1 MIIGQIK
8 RRDRYQSRSSG
19 VGVRMEKPLGRA
31 SGLLAIASSEASF
44 LCLGACIQELSFIH
58 ALIFRAGSRAEFV
71 AVAGPSCSAAAGV
84 AARSVAAGSAQSLGP
99 VAV

>member
-31 SGLLAIASSEASF
+31 SGLLAIASSEAS
-44 LCLGACIQELSFIH
+44 LCLGACIQDDSCIH
-58 ALIFRAGSRAEFV
+58 ALIF
-71 AVAGPSCSAAAGV
+71 
-84 AARSVAAGSAQSLGP
+84 
-99 VAV
+99 

>member
-19 VGVRMEKPLGRA
+19 VDVRMEKPLGRA
-31 SGLLAIASSEASF
+31 SGLMAIASSEASF
-44 LCLGACIQELSFIH
+44 LYLGVCIQESSCIH
-58 ALIFRAGSRAEFV
+58 TPIFRAGSRAEFV

-84 AARSVAAGSAQSLGP
+84 AARSVAAGSAQGFGS
-99 VAV
+99 VVV

>member
-44 LCLGACIQELSFIH
+44 LCLGACIQDDSCIH
-58 ALIFRAGSRAEFV
+58 ALIF
-71 AVAGPSCSAAAGV
+71 
-84 AARSVAAGSAQSLGP
+84 
-99 VAV
+99 